1 MRNKPLSVALLI
13 LLKPTVSLM
22 LICLTG
28 CVTDPKNTSKQPLVT
43 DPSTGGLL
51 ETMQA
56 LKTGLYAQHLQLQRN
71 ELHRWQNANIQQQVT
86 ANKLKAAKE
95 KTGNEVDNLAQTV
108 SNHSKQIENSQK
120 SIQALSQQHAKLVAN
135 IKTIELA
142 TQQLAQKAQQQ
153 LAQRQTEQQRIAS
166 LVVERDRLRQAL
178 STLIQTD
185 SSLSE

>member
-28 CVTDPKNTSKQPLVT
+28 CVAFPRNASNQLSVV

-71 ELHRWQNANIQQQVT
+71 ELHRWQNKRKKN
-86 ANKLKAAKE
+86 
-95 KTGNEVDNLAQTV
+95 D
-108 SNHSKQIENSQK
+108 
-120 SIQALSQQHAKLVAN
+120 
-135 IKTIELA
+135 
-142 TQQLAQKAQQQ
+142 
-153 LAQRQTEQQRIAS
+153 
-166 LVVERDRLRQAL
+166 
-178 STLIQTD
+178 
-185 SSLSE
+185 